1 MKRIL
6 FIVGIVVF
14 SALTIN
20 GFSQSKVK
28 IGHIDSQE
36 LLPLMPE
43 MADAK
48 AAIEKHAKELEDQL
62 KAMQQELEAAYNDY
76 IKNESTYSNLVK
88 KTKQD
93 EINSMQQR
101 IQDFQNAANTDLQN
115 KESELLQPIIDK
127 AKKAIDDVAKEK
139 GYTYVFDTSVGVL
152 LYWPEDSDDLLPFVK
167 EKLGITQ

>member
-1 MKRIL
+1 MKNIAL
-6 FIVGIVVF
+6 TVGVIML
-14 SALTIN
+14 SLLTIN
-20 GFSQSKVK
+20 GFSQAKQKV
-28 IGHIDSQE
+28 GHIDSQQ

-48 AAIEKHAKELEDQL
+48 TAIEKHANELEDQL
-62 KAMQQELEAAYNDY
+62 KTMQEELENTYNVY
-76 IKNESTYSNLVK
+76 IQKESTYTDLVK

-115 KESELLQPIIDK
+115 KETELLKPIIDK

-139 GYTYVFDTSVGVL
+139 GYSYVFDTSSGAL
-152 LYWPEDSDDLLPFVK
+152 LFWPVK